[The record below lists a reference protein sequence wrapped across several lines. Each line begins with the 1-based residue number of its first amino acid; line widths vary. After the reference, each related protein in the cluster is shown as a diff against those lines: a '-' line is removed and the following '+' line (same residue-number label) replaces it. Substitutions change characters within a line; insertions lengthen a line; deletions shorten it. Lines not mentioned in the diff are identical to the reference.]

1 MGPAIQQNRRF
12 LLPLLT
18 AMLLACQTEPGHVP
32 TPQDAQALARII
44 QEVAVVNQLVTVH
57 ADLATTYG
65 STAMSSADRALLMSF
80 WAPHLDHERAL
91 ISYQRRFLNGW
102 QRAGDAED
110 GTRALA
116 TGLVALAAQVQSDL
130 LIVDQLGHSEAVR
143 AAMNETSAD
152 YGVSP
157 GEYDAILRR
166 IALPQTILTLQLGT
180 DALARRL
187 QGLRDKHLVTD
198 VGFLELADQSLAFS
212 AAVDATYQKS
222 APRLVATA
230 ITAATDQQLNALAS
244 AIVTNIAQ
252 WLGDTRL
259 RGKGQSLIS
268 PAQVVWLQTQLQ
280 PGDVLVE
287 RRNWYLS
294 NLGLPGFWPHAELY
308 VGNAAELHAAFDGD
322 ADVVAMYG
330 ADGLTG
336 WLKKT
341 VPDVWAQYSAWAE
354 DGEPHRILEAISE
367 GVLFSSMTVAT
378 QADYLGALRPNLT
391 PLEKAEA
398 IAKAFQQIGKPYDF
412 EFDFLTESVLV
423 CSEVVYVSYRP
434 DAGKRKGIT
443 LPLTTVMGRLTLP
456 PNDIVRMFDQ
466 QLGTPEQQLTFVAF
480 LDGREATG
488 AAIVATEAD
497 LRTSWR
503 RAKWDLSQL

>member
-1 MGPAIQQNRRF
+1 MQALVERGRH
-12 LLPLLT
+12 LLPLLFT
-18 AMLLACQTEPGHVP
+18 ALFMACQSEAAHVP
-32 TPQDAQALARII
+32 TPADAQALSRLIKDV
-44 QEVAVVNQLVTVH
+44 QVVNQLVSANAV
-57 ADLATTYG
+57 LATTYHDTAL
-65 STAMSSADRALLMSF
+65 STVDRALLLSF

-110 GTRALA
+110 GTRALV

-130 LIVDQLGHSEAVR
+130 LIIDQLGRSEPLR

-152 YGVSP
+152 YGVGP

-166 IALPQTILTLQLGT
+166 MALPQTILTLQLGT

-187 QGLRDKHLVTD
+187 QALRDKNLVTD
-198 VGFLELADQSLAFS
+198 AGFLELAEQSLAFS
-212 AAVDATYQKS
+212 ASVDASYQKN

-244 AIVTNIAQ
+244 ALVTNIAE

-259 RGKGQSLIS
+259 RGKGKSLIS
-268 PAQVVWLQTQLQ
+268 AEQVTWLQTQLQ

-308 VGNAAELHAAFDGD
+308 VGTPEELHVALDGD
-322 ADVVAMYG
+322 PDVVALYG

-336 WLKKT
+336 WLKKN
-341 VPDVWAQYSAWAE
+341 VPDVWSRYGAQAE

-367 GVLFSSMTVAT
+367 GVLFSSMTEAT
-378 QADYLGALRPNLT
+378 QADYLGAMRPTLT
-391 PLEKAEA
+391 AVEKAEA

-412 EFDFLTESVLV
+412 DFDFLTESVLV

-434 DAGKRKGIT
+434 DAGTRKGIT

-456 PNDIVRMFDQ
+456 PNDIVRMFDE
-466 QLGTPEQQLTFVAF
+466 QLGKPEQQLTFVAF
-480 LDGREATG
+480 LDGREAT
-488 AAIVATEAD
+488 ASAVVATEAD
-497 LRTSWR
+497 LRASWH